1 MDVQL
6 ILGDIRQVYKKI
18 KDHSIDIALIVLSRH
33 PHIIGKG
40 IMVLQ
45 GR

>member
-1 MDVQL
+1 MAVQL

-18 KDHSIDIALIVLSRH
+18 IKKLKIIVLIVLSRH